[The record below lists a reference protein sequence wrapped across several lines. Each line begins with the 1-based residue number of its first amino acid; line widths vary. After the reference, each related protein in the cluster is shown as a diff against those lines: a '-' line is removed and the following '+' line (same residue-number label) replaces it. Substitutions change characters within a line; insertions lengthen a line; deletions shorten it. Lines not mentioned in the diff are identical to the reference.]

1 MMLAVGEH
9 VLGEMARRYVRLATG
24 LSGGVGGTQQEMC
37 GALSGGVMVIGG
49 LYGRNSAEDDDQ
61 PAYDLATRY
70 RERLLVELGST
81 QCDVLYEQVQAPGGL
96 GSCSFL
102 VERAA
107 RILLE
112 LLATMNQAQSAT
124 V

>member
-9 VLGEMARRYVRLATG
+9 VLGKTARRYVRLATG
-24 LSGGVGGTQQEMC
+24 LGGGVGGTRQDIC

-70 RERLLVELGST
+70 RERFLAELGST
-81 QCDVLYEQVQAPGGL
+81 RCDVLYEQVQAPGGP

-112 LLATMNQAQSAT
+112 LLATMDQAQSVT

>member
-1 MMLAVGEH
+1 MLAVGEH
-9 VLGEMARRYVRLATG
+9 VLGKTARRYVRLATG
-24 LSGGVGGTQQEMC
+24 LGGGVGGTRQDIC

-49 LYGRNSAEDDDQ
+49 LYGRNSAEDNDQ
-61 PAYDLATRY
+61 PAYDLTTRY
-70 RERLLVELGST
+70 RERFLVELGST
-81 QCDVLYEQVQAPGGL
+81 QCDVLYEQVQAPGGP

>member
-1 MMLAVGEH
+1 MLAVGGR
-9 VLGEMARRYVRLATG
+9 VLDDFDPRFVRMATG
-24 LSGGVGGTQQEMC
+24 FAGGVGEGQQEMC

-70 RERLLVELGST
+70 RERFLVELGST